1 MKRDCFA
8 RYRGGMLVVII
19 VSILL
24 CSINFAAP
32 QTRTAFAH
40 ARQSAAPSNTAML
53 TSKNDLLRTGLNP
66 NETSLTT
73 ANVNVN
79 LFGKRITY
87 NVDGLVFAQP
97 LFVPNLTIG
106 GSTHNVVF
114 VASEHDSVYAFDA
127 DQTSFSRTSSF
138 LWHTSFINPPGVT
151 TVSSTDVN
159 CIDIP
164 EMGITSTPVIDLA
177 TNTIYMVATTKENG
191 NIVYRLHA
199 LDITTGNEKP
209 GSPTLIQASVP
220 GTGDG
225 SVNGKVTFTPK
236 MQGQRAGLLLTN
248 GTVYIAWASHCDNF
262 PYHGW
267 VMGYTYNGSA
277 FQQASVYNVSP
288 NGRQGGIW
296 QSGGGLASDS
306 SGNVYAI
313 SGNGTFDL
321 NKGGVAAGD
330 TFIKFNA
337 QLQVADYFT
346 PFNQACLDSG
356 DVDLGS
362 GGPMLLPTQS
372 GLTPNELVSVGK
384 EGRIYVVNRD
394 SMSKFTADP
403 SLNCATSEQ
412 NRTDIDKIVQELPVN
427 TANGGVWGNPAYWNG
442 PSGQFVYVSG
452 RADHLKA
459 FSLTNG
465 KLSTSATSQS
475 PEIFGYPSANPV
487 VSSNGTIAGSGIV
500 WATDP
505 KAVLRAYD
513 ASNLSKELYNS
524 AQNASRDGLD
534 SYVKFT
540 SPTIANGEVFVGTKT
555 SLTIYGQLPPPPANN
570 VGISSD
576 GNPSVANYDF
586 AGHSYSAQAL
596 QAAGII
602 PGATVTFNGVDFT
615 WPNVTQGSPDNYQ
628 ASGQVVPVTPV
639 SGATT
644 LAFLGSSTNGSASG
658 TATITYADGSTQN
671 FTLGFTDWAVAATS
685 FGNSIV
691 ATTSYRNCGCGKQN
705 ISIFMFYAEVAMQA
719 GKTIKTVKL
728 PTPGGTS
735 QLHVFTIGTRVSSTP
750 PPVSY
755 NNSGTSDDSN
765 PSAANY
771 DGVGHSYSAQAL
783 QGANITPG
791 GTVTFNKV
799 TFTWPN
805 VTPGSPDNFRAIG
818 QTIPVTPVSGATSL
832 NFLGSSVNGP
842 STGTAVIN
850 FSDGSTQSFA
860 LGLSDWALNAGKST
874 PSYGNGVVATLPY
887 RNAGGGKQT
896 INVYVF
902 YAAVVLKAGKTV
914 KSVKLPVALNQGQ
927 LHVFSIATA
936 TAAGPVG
943 YNNIGTSDDSNPTA
957 ANYDHGGYSYSAQ
970 ALQGVNITPG
980 GQVVSNG
987 VTFVWP
993 TPGSGVANNYEVS
1006 GQILPVSPVSGATT
1020 LAFLG
1025 SSTNGAASGTITITY
1040 TDGTTQTATL
1050 GFTDWA
1056 VASTS
1061 FGNSIVVTMPYRNGK
1076 SGRSSIKVYV
1086 FYANITL
1093 QAGKTV
1099 QTVTLPSSVTGGQL
1113 HVFSVGTK

>member
-24 CSINFAAP
+24 CSINIAAP

-40 ARQSAAPSNTAML
+40 VRQSAAPSNTAML
-53 TSKNDLLRTGLNP
+53 TYKNDPLRTGLNP
-66 NETSLTT
+66 NETYLTT

-87 NVDGLVFAQP
+87 NVDGKVYAQP
-97 LFVPNLTIG
+97 LYVQNLTIG

-114 VASEHDSVYAFDA
+114 VVSEHDSVYAFDA

-138 LWHTSFINPPGVT
+138 LWHDSFINPPSVN
-151 TVSSTDVN
+151 TVSAVADVSCN
-159 CIDIP
+159 DLAPEIGISGTPAIDP
-164 EMGITSTPVIDLA
+164 A
-177 TNTIYMVATTKENG
+177 TNTMYVIATTNESG
-191 NIVYRLHA
+191 NIVFRLHA
-199 LDITTGNEKP
+199 LDITTGKEKT
-209 GSPTLIQASVP
+209 GSSTLIQASVP

-225 SVNGKVTFTPK
+225 NVNGKVPFTAK
-236 MQGQRAGLLLTN
+236 QERQRAGLLLNN
-248 GTVYIAWASHCDNF
+248 GTLYIAWASYCDNN

-277 FQQASVYNVSP
+277 FQQVSVYNESP
-288 NGRQGGIW
+288 NGNRGGIW
-296 QSGGGLASDS
+296 QSGGGLAADS
-306 SGNVYAI
+306 SGNVYATT
-313 SGNGTFDL
+313 GNGTFDL
-321 NKGGVAAGD
+321 NKGGVDAGD
-330 TFIKFNA
+330 SFIKLNA
-337 QLQVADYFT
+337 QLQLADSFT
-346 PFNQACLDSG
+346 PFNQTCLESG

-372 GLTPNELVSVGK
+372 GSTPNELVSVGK

-394 SMSKFTADP
+394 SMGKFTADP

-442 PSGQFVYVSG
+442 PNGQFVYVSG
-452 RADHLKA
+452 SADHLKA
-459 FSLTNG
+459 FSVTNG

-475 PEIFGYPSANPV
+475 PEGFGYPSANPV
-487 VSSNGTIAGSGIV
+487 VSSNGTIAGTAIV

-540 SPTIANGEVFVGTKT
+540 SPTVANGEVFVGTNT
-555 SLTIYGQLPPPPANN
+555 SLTIYGQMPPPPANN
-570 VGISSD
+570 VSTSSD
-576 GNPSVANYDF
+576 SNPSVANYDHG
-586 AGHSYSAQAL
+586 GHSYSAQAL
-596 QAAGII
+596 RAAGLT
-602 PGATVTFNGVDFT
+602 PGATITFNGVDFT
-615 WPNVTQGSPDNYQ
+615 WPNVASGSPDNYQ
-628 ASGQVVPVTPV
+628 ASGQTVPVTPV

-644 LAFLGSSTNGSASG
+644 LAFLGSSTNGAASG
-658 TATITYADGSTQN
+658 TATITYTDGTTQT
-671 FTLGFTDWAVAATS
+671 FTLGFTDWAVTATS

-705 ISIFMFYAEVAMQA
+705 SSVLIFYAEVAMQA
-719 GKTIKTVKL
+719 GKTIKTVTL
-728 PTPGGTS
+728 PSPGGTS

-765 PSAANY
+765 PAAANF
-771 DGVGHSYSAQAL
+771 DGAGNSYSVQAL
-783 QGANITPG
+783 KGASITPCA
-791 GTVTFNKV
+791 TVTFNGV
-799 TFTWPN
+799 DFTWPN
-805 VTPGSPDNFRAIG
+805 VASGSPDNYQASG
-818 QTIPVTPVSGATSL
+818 QTLAVTPVSGATTL
-832 NFLGSSVNGP
+832 NFLGSSINGP
-842 STGTAVIN
+842 STGTAVIK
-850 FSDGSTQSFA
+850 FSDGSTQPFA
-860 LGLSDWALNAGKST
+860 LGFSDWTLNAGKSS
-874 PSYGNGVVATLPY
+874 PSYGNGVVAATPY
-887 RNAGGGKQT
+887 RNTGAGKQT
-896 INVYVF
+896 VNVYVF

-914 KSVKLPVALNQGQ
+914 KSVTLPASLNQGQ

-936 TAAGPVG
+936 TAAGPFG

-957 ANYDHGGYSYSAQ
+957 ANYDHSGFSYSAP
-970 ALQGVNITPG
+970 ALLAAGIKPA
-980 GQVVSNG
+980 GQVASNG

-993 TPGSGVANNYEVS
+993 TPGSGVANDYEAS
-1006 GQILPVSPVSGATT
+1006 GQVLPVSPVSGATT

-1025 SSTNGAASGTITITY
+1025 SATNGATSATATINY
-1040 TDGTTQTATL
+1040 TDGTTQTFTL

-1056 VASTS
+1056 AASTS
-1061 FGNSIVVTMPYRNGK
+1061 FGNSIVVKMPYRN
-1076 SGRSSIKVYV
+1076 
-1086 FYANITL
+1086 
-1093 QAGKTV
+1093 TV
-1099 QTVTLPSSVTGGQL
+1099 CPDA
-1113 HVFSVGTK
+1113 VGTRCIRPGQSTASSPRRNTSSLTDN